1 MASLLDVPEEVIRY
15 VSKFLMIEDVVHLSM
30 TCKYLYHKLP
40 AYSLKEKVI
49 DMPNTSRMVDHW
61 EKDMYRTFDFETPP
75 FTSSI
80 FMASISASISCKD
93 CDQRSSDQEINN
105 ITVQLIRP
113 GMPPN
118 TPKIIMEEYVI
129 EDAFDSLF
137 KRLIHHAKYIIR
149 YFCIE
154 DPIINMIQPG
164 DYFRFKKSGDRY
176 NNRIVKL
183 INFTLHTRA
192 LLIRPNKILQ
202 GSNNNSLTNYNNQR
216 HGIETLQINKG
227 SLVNVTKMLRRHD
240 HDLHLIDY
248 GNHRRCIFCS

>member
-30 TCKYLYHKLP
+30 TCKYLYHMLP

-49 DMPNTSRMVDHW
+49 DMPNTSKTVDHW
-61 EKDMYRTFDFETPP
+61 DKDMYRTFDFETPP

-80 FMASISASISCKD
+80 FMASISAEIYCED
-93 CDQRSSDQEINN
+93 PGLQRDPEINN

-113 GMPPN
+113 GMTPN
-118 TPKIIMEEYVI
+118 NPKVIMEEYVI
-129 EDAFDSLF
+129 EDAFESFF
-137 KRLIHHAKYIIR
+137 KRLRHHVKTIIR

-154 DPIINMIQPG
+154 DQIINMVQPG
-164 DYFRFKKSGDRY
+164 DYFRFKKTGDRY

-183 INFTLHTRA
+183 VDFTLHTRA
-192 LLIRPNKILQ
+192 LLIRRNKILQ
-202 GSNNNSLTNYNNQR
+202 GSNNNYLTNYNNEG
-216 HGIETLQINKG
+216 HGIETHQINKG